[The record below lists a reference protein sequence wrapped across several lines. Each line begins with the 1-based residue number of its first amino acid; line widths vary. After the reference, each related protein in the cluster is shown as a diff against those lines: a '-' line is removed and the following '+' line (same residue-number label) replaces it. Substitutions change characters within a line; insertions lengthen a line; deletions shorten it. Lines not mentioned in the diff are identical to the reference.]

1 MSIRLTVSYIE
12 IESSSD
18 DEMRA
23 LSFRFGENKGAPP
36 LGAW

>member
-23 LSFRFGENKGAPP
+23 LSFRRK
-36 LGAW
+36 